1 MLLDGQQRLTTPYVL
16 FKGKAPRFYEGESL
30 FFDLHFNR
38 QTQEFRFWQK
48 SQMQNNPAW
57 IGVHEFLQEGLA
69 ALLERLEQLDE
80 ERRTI
85 VGQNLSRLSRLD
97 QVRDYTYTV
106 DQVSGDHYPASFM
119 RGPRTVI
126 RSPDQS
132 CRAGRHASG
141 QCFGRGS
148 VVVDWLRLAD
158 GSKRGLLDDTAPQSG
173 LGRRVGG
180 SGSWVR

>member
-1 MLLDGQQRLTTPYVL
+1 MRGGAAARDGHSLLLLDGQQRLTTPYVL

-48 SQMQNNPAW
+48 SQMENNPAW

-85 VGQNLSRLSRLD
+85 PLMRSFWLCKKVKRKRALRYLVQR
-97 QVRDYTYTV
+97 
-106 DQVSGDHYPASFM
+106 PAGETPHVVFEVFE
-119 RGPRTVI
+119 PR
-126 RSPDQS
+126 
-132 CRAGRHASG
+132 
-141 QCFGRGS
+141 
-148 VVVDWLRLAD
+148 AD
-158 GSKRGLLDDTAPQSG
+158 GEVPNGTVTRARATCLCCAAVLPPERVRAQLAAERGGAD
-173 LGRRVGG
+173 
-180 SGSWVR
+180 